1 MSNGNDRSAAVN
13 DCGHDRVWKAQH
25 YEATHVAF
33 TVESVHA
40 HATLREPGGPVHAAT
55 YC

>member
-1 MSNGNDRSAAVN
+1 MSNGNDRWAAVN